1 MEREISTLEKVKGT
15 IRAARDSV
23 WVVNNEIQKM
33 QEAGSLSETGRNSI
47 KRNVEHLKLVVANP
61 TVISSGEDI
70 VDLQTA
76 ITNGEETLNNN
87 PS

>member
-47 KRNVEHLKLVVANP
+47 KRNVEHLKLVVVNP